1 MPRGK
6 KRETQSGADAQTV
19 KSVPGQRY
27 GEGKAQQELLQAMPA
42 PNLAAEGVPGAG
54 APPMAPA
61 GAPVMP
67 RPQADPAMIQE
78 FLGSNKPSLLSGT
91 QQPNTPVTDGLSS
104 GPGRGP
110 EAIRA
115 QAVTPIA
122 RYMQQLSRDTGNQK
136 WARLAERAGI
146 R

>member
-27 GEGKAQQELLQAMPA
+27 GEGKEQQELLRAMPA
-42 PNLAAEGVPGAG
+42 PNLADAPMPGAS
-54 APPMAPA
+54 AQPMPP
-61 GAPVMP
+61 GVPVMP
-67 RPQADPAMIQE
+67 SAPVDPAAVQT
-78 FLGSNKPSLLSGT
+78 FLGENNPSLLSGT
-91 QQPNTPVTDGLSS
+91 QQPRTPVTDGLSS

-122 RYMQQLSRDTGNQK
+122 RYMQQLSADTGNKK